1 MKIVGKQQHSV
12 IAKMGCKA
20 VTIMLLAGL
29 SPLAL
34 AAGFSADAT
43 GIITSIRTAIYA
55 IVGVCAGLALLWCFA
70 MGWSGRKTWTDVL
83 ELGLW
88 IVGAAAS
95 IALAT
100 YLWSKGGSMTF

>member
-1 MKIVGKQQHSV
+1 MKTVVKQRYQFNP
-12 IAKMGCKA
+12 AMTGKA
-20 VTIMLLAGL
+20 VALMLLAGL

-34 AAGFSADAT
+34 AAGFESDAT
-43 GIITSIRTAIYA
+43 NIVTQIRTAIYA

-88 IVGAAAS
+88 IV
-95 IALAT
+95 
-100 YLWSKGGSMTF
+100 